1 MGMKMSRQEANRRI
15 LEAIHDMVEA
25 FPDWRFHQIL
35 QNIGVEKPGQDQWY
49 EESEETLK
57 NTKVNSLCSTM

>member
-1 MGMKMSRQEANRRI
+1 MMMKRHEANREI
-15 LEAIHDMVEA
+15 LEMVAKAVEEH
-25 FPDWRFHQIL
+25 PDWRFHQIL

-57 NTKVNSLCSTM
+57 NTKVSNLCSTM

>member
-1 MGMKMSRQEANRRI
+1 
-15 LEAIHDMVEA
+15 MVETC
-25 FPDWRFHQIL
+25 PDWRFHQIL

-57 NTKVNSLCSTM
+57 NTKVNNPCSTM